1 MSNLWWNSRKSQ
13 GLTKVWRLPPI
24 GTVNF
29 LTIHPVLF
37 WDSIDCQPYRPT
49 LPSLQSLTASV
60 AKNEERK
67 SQTTLFCEALPH
79 RCLGDTSVTFVTYSY
94 FMWWQYSASALYI
107 EHFYNN
113 FSTKKNGRVFI
124 AAPFCDSGWWGGCYF
139 DRNILPVLALTTPVV
154 EFVWICCHV
163 ISFCSNYSQLIG
175 KRKRVYSNHYANV
188 VLTRDAQISPELKPG
203 IQQCC
208 LCSQIHIKKWVPVVL
223 WEHFSK
229 MI

>member
-1 MSNLWWNSRKSQ
+1 MQHSTKNKSNVKLVVKLEEKSRAHQS
-13 GLTKVWRLPPI
+13 LETSSYWDCE
-24 GTVNF
+24 F
-29 LTIHPVLF
+29 LDNPSSTF

-208 LCSQIHIKKWVPVVL
+208 LCSQTTDQKNEYL
-223 WEHFSK
+223 
-229 MI
+229 